1 MSTYLVH
8 HGIKGQ
14 KWGVRRYQNPDG
26 SLTEAGV
33 RRLEKKA
40 VQKAYKKSRKEGG
53 PYVLKPF
60 RRGTGENYD
69 KAAKDFYDRM
79 KKDPK
84 LKELSRKAFE
94 AEKKRLLAEKGY
106 SGDSDEYYKYINS
119 KKGIRLANE
128 SENAQRAKEK
138 YIDDL
143 AKEFVNNEL
152 KDAKIKDLG
161 ITDHIDIAK
170 KYLSTKEDFYEW
182 DGNLEYNPDNYY
194 DDWVEKIKFK

>member
-1 MSTYLVH
+1 
-8 HGIKGQ
+8 
-14 KWGVRRYQNPDG
+14 
-26 SLTEAGV
+26 
-33 RRLEKKA
+33 
-40 VQKAYKKSRKEGG
+40 
-53 PYVLKPF
+53 
-60 RRGTGENYD
+60 
-69 KAAKDFYDRM
+69 M

-84 LKELSRKAFE
+84 LKELSRKAFD

-194 DDWVEKIKFK
+194 DDWVEKSKFK